1 MPFLTPVTR
10 TVVHGT
16 TGDDTFN
23 FSPSLSGASNQYPLG
38 VEYFSNG
45 GNDHVTGSFHNDVFV
60 LNSGVETINGNGG
73 SDTVDYSNSYGGV
86 VVNLR
91 ELTQHGGWAEGD
103 QLTNISNVTGSNF
116 DDNLYAKAGGSVIN
130 GLGGNDFI
138 GTSLG
143 NDTVDGGAGNDI
155 IAGALGGTDVL
166 TGGSGK
172 DTFIFGVMNHDFN
185 VTITDFNPLISV
197 NQHPTDSQLIA
208 DPVHDVLE
216 LSFLPQSGVTGD
228 AGANAALQMTLGS
241 DGQMHPFAISGHDV
255 VLTIHT
261 PDVDGTITL
270 KGLADLLPDNQHSF
284 TVIDHAVTGGA
295 N

>member
-1 MPFLTPVTR
+1 MPLLTPVTR

-23 FSPSLSGASNQYPLG
+23 FSPSLNGASNQYPMG
-38 VEYFSNG
+38 VEYFSDG

-73 SDTVDYSNSYGGV
+73 SDTVDYSDSYGGV

-91 ELTQHGGWAEGD
+91 QVTQHGGWAEGD
-103 QLTNISNVTGSNF
+103 QLTNISNVTGSGY
-116 DDNLYAKAGGSVIN
+116 DDDLYAKSTGSVIN
-130 GLGGNDFI
+130 GLGGNDYI
-138 GTSLG
+138 EGSAA
-143 NDTVDGGAGNDI
+143 NDTLNGGAGKDFI
-155 IAGALGGTDVL
+155 VSGAGTDVL
-166 TGGSGK
+166 TGGSDK
-172 DTFIFGVMNHDFN
+172 DTFYIAVGNVNFN

-197 NQHPTDSQLIA
+197 NQHPSDSQLLT
-208 DPVHDVLE
+208 DPVHDVLQFAFWPE
-216 LSFLPQSGVTGD
+216 SGVTSDPKAD
-228 AGANAALQMTLGS
+228 AAFKMSLGA

-261 PDVDGTITL
+261 ADVDGTVTL
-270 KGLADLLPDNQHSF
+270 KGLADLLPDDQHSF
-284 TVIDHAVTGGA
+284 TVIDHAFTPGP

>member
-1 MPFLTPVTR
+1 MPFSVPLTR
-10 TVVHGT
+10 TIVHGT

-60 LNSGVETINGNGG
+60 LNSGSETINGNGG
-73 SDTVDYSNSYGGV
+73 SDTVDYSGSTAGV
-86 VVNLR
+86 FVNLNQV
-91 ELTQHGGWAEGD
+91 TQHGGWAEGD

-130 GLGGNDFI
+130 GLGGNDTI

-143 NDTVDGGAGNDI
+143 NDTIDGGAGNDV

-197 NQHPTDSQLIA
+197 NQHPSDSQLIA

-216 LSFLPQSGVTGD
+216 LSFLPQSGVTTD
-228 AGANAALQMTLGS
+228 PGANAALQMTLGS

-270 KGLADLLPDNQHSF
+270 KGLADLLPDDQHSF
-284 TVIDHAVTGGA
+284 TVIDHAISGGP